1 MAYQPEHPG
10 LRASDAEREV
20 AVERL
25 RIAATEGRLDPDEL
39 DERLSAAY
47 AAKHVGELREL
58 VRDVTPPP
66 SRHTTPA
73 AAPARPVFVREQR
86 DTNRLAVGSLAF
98 GLMPFLWGFGPIVAI
113 VLGHVALGQIRR
125 TNQRGRTMAIVGT
138 GLGYLALVVTILV
151 FVLAATVD
159 FVAVDV
165 E

>member
-25 RIAATEGRLDPDEL
+25 RMAAIEGRLDPDEL

-47 AAKHVGELREL
+47 AAKYIGELREL
-58 VRDVTPPP
+58 VRDITPPVRP
-66 SRHTTPA
+66 TPPA
-73 AAPARPVFVREQR
+73 AAPPRPVFVRQQDR
-86 DTNRLAVGSLAF
+86 TNRLAVASLAF

-125 TNQRGRTMAIVGT
+125 TSQRGRTMAVVGL
-138 GLGYLALVVTILV
+138 GLGYLALVLTIL
-151 FVLAATVD
+151 FAVLAAG
-159 FVAVDV
+159 ADV
-165 E
+165 VFDPD